1 VYPHAREADT
11 VGRFDRIGVGMSVG
25 RFYCKRAYWL
35 MTQDLLVLTGQVL
48 AEPVQP
54 GCAIDLPASI
64 RGPGLVP
71 IHSIQEVTFADRP
84 PELGVVIEYH
94 HLEAAP
100 MMEPS
105 HLEGRELKVH
115 AV

>member
-1 VYPHAREADT
+1 
-11 VGRFDRIGVGMSVG
+11 MG

-35 MTQDLLVLTGQVL
+35 MTRDLLVLTGQIL
-48 AEPVQP
+48 EEPVQP
-54 GCAIDLPASI
+54 GCAIDLPVSI

-71 IHSIQEVTFADRP
+71 IHSVQEVTFADRP

-100 MMEPS
+100 LMEPS